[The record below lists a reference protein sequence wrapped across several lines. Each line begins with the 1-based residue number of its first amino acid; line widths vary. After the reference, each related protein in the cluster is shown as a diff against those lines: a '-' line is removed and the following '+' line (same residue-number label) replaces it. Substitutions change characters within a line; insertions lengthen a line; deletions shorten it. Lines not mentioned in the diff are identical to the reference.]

1 LKSADWQV
9 SNLSFVEITK
19 GVYNS
24 FIGST
29 IQKCVTC
36 DKPLEFRLIHD
47 EYLCSHH
54 CPTNVE
60 AGALGARRREYDS
73 PESRSEGKR
82 LWEGMKMIELSEN
95 PDLDYIGADL

>member
-1 LKSADWQV
+1 M
-9 SNLSFVEITK
+9 SFVEIRT
-19 GVYNS
+19 GVYS
-24 FIGST
+24 CFIGGV

-47 EYLCSHH
+47 EYLCTHH
-54 CPTNVE
+54 CSNKVE
-60 AGALGARRREYDS
+60 GGHLGARRREYDNQ
-73 PESRSEGKR
+73 ESRSEGKR